1 MVKRVVVVQKERKR
15 KKVPRWARTA
25 ELPVLLNSAV

>member
-1 MVKRVVVVQKERKR
+1 MEKRVVVAQKERKR

-25 ELPVLLNSAV
+25 ELLVLLKSAV